1 MSDGSLP
8 MSATQSWIK
17 KQFENERKP
26 GVNVEYTNMRLTA
39 ESEQMKDRIK
49 RLETDMAFLIKEK
62 NEE

>member
-17 KQFENERKP
+17 EQFENERKP
-26 GVNVEYTNMRLTA
+26 GVNIEYTNMRLTA

>member
-1 MSDGSLP
+1 

-17 KQFENERKP
+17 EQFENERKP
-26 GVNVEYTNMRLTA
+26 GVNIEYTNMRLTA